1 MESPMTQ
8 LQITRFG
15 GVEVLQLTHPVLP
28 APAADEVLLEVIY
41 AAVNPVDAKTRAGL
55 GWAAAQH
62 KDHLPWTPG
71 FDVCGLIQA
80 VGSSVTGLAVGQRV
94 CGMVFR
100 GGAYASHL
108 LAPADDLLPVPDTM
122 LSEQAAALPLAGLTA
137 WQGLFEHG
145 QLQAGETVLISAAA
159 GGVGHIA
166 VQLAKQAG
174 ATVIASA
181 SVSNHAFLLG
191 LGADRVVDYHDSAA
205 MAALHGQVDLVFD
218 LVGFDSGLSALARL
232 KAGGRQV
239 TVPTVTAP
247 QIKEA
252 AAAQGKTAQ
261 GMMVHPDR
269 AALAALLEKC
279 AAGDLRVHVSQIYP
293 LHDGAHAHSAIESGR
308 TRGKLLL
315 DPQC

>member
-1 MESPMTQ
+1 
-8 LQITRFG
+8 
-15 GVEVLQLTHPVLP
+15 
-28 APAADEVLLEVIY
+28 
-41 AAVNPVDAKTRAGL
+41 
-55 GWAAAQH
+55 
-62 KDHLPWTPG
+62 
-71 FDVCGLIQA
+71 
-80 VGSSVTGLAVGQRV
+80 
-94 CGMVFR
+94 MVFR

-108 LAPADDLLPVPDTM
+108 LAVADDLLPVPEVIS
-122 LSEQAAALPLAGLTA
+122 SEQAAALPLAGLTA

-181 SVSNHAFLLG
+181 SASNHAFLLE
-191 LGADRVVDYHDSAA
+191 LGTDQVVDYHDSDA
-205 MAALHGQVDLVFD
+205 MDAMDALKGQLDMVFD
-218 LVGFDSGLSALARL
+218 LVGFDSGLSALALL

-252 AAAQGKTAQ
+252 AAVQGKTAL

-269 AALAALLEKC
+269 VALATLLAKC
-279 AAGDLRVHVSQIYP
+279 AAGDLQVHISNVYP
-293 LHDGAHAHSAIESGR
+293 LSEGANAHLAIESGR
-308 TRGKLLL
+308 IRGKLLL
-315 DPQC
+315 NPRSYTLPT

>member
-1 MESPMTQ
+1 MTQ
-8 LQITRFG
+8 LQITCFG
-15 GVEVLQLTHPVLP
+15 GVEVLQLAHPALP
-28 APAADEVLLEVIY
+28 APAVDEVLLDVIY

-71 FDVCGLIQA
+71 FDVCGLVQA
-80 VGSSVTGLAVGQRV
+80 VGSDITDFAVGQRV

-108 LAPADDLLPVPDTM
+108 LALACDLLPVPDA
-122 LSEQAAALPLAGLTA
+122 LSSEQAAALPLAGLTA

-174 ATVIASA
+174 AKVIASA
-181 SVSNHAFLLG
+181 SVSNHTFLLE
-191 LGADRVVDYHDSAA
+191 LGADEVVDYHDSAA
-205 MAALHGQVDLVFD
+205 MAAFHGQVDLVFD
-218 LVGFDSGLSALARL
+218 LVGFDSGLAALAFL

-252 AAAQGKTAQ
+252 AVTQGKTAL
-261 GMMVHPDR
+261 GMMVHPNR
-269 AALAALLEKC
+269 VALDSLLEKC
-279 AAGDLRVHVSQIYP
+279 AAGDLQVHVSKTYP
-293 LHDGAHAHSAIESGR
+293 LSEGAHAHSAIESGR

-315 DPQC
+315 DPRR

>member
-1 MESPMTQ
+1 MAQ

-15 GVEVLQLTHPVLP
+15 GVEVLQLANQELT
-28 APAADEVLLEVIY
+28 APATGEVLLDVIY

-62 KDHLPWTPG
+62 KDNLPWTPG
-71 FDVCGLIQA
+71 FDVCGLVQA
-80 VGSSVTGLAVGQRV
+80 MGSAVTDFAVGQRV
-94 CGMVFR
+94 CGVVFR
-100 GGAYASHL
+100 GGAYAANL
-108 LAPADDLLPVPDTM
+108 VALADDLLPVPKNITHA
-122 LSEQAAALPLAGLTA
+122 QAAALPLAGLTA

-181 SVSNHAFLLG
+181 SASNHAFLLE
-191 LGADRVVDYHDSAA
+191 LGADQVVDYYDSDA
-205 MAALHGQVDLVFD
+205 MAALKGQLDLVFD
-218 LVGFDSGLSALARL
+218 LVGFDSGLSALALL

-252 AAAQGKTAQ
+252 AAAQGKTAL

-269 AALAALLEKC
+269 NALQALLDQC
-279 AAGDLRVHVSQIYP
+279 AAGKLQVHVSQIFP
-293 LHDGAHAHSAIESGR
+293 LKDGAKAHLAIESGR

-315 DPQC
+315 DPSNQEI

>member
-1 MESPMTQ
+1 MAQ

-15 GVEVLQLTHPVLP
+15 GVEVLQLANQELT
-28 APAADEVLLEVIY
+28 APASGEVLLDVIY

-62 KDHLPWTPG
+62 KDNLPWTPG
-71 FDVCGLIQA
+71 FDVCGPVQA
-80 VGSSVTGLAVGQRV
+80 VGSAVTDFAVGQRV

-100 GGAYASHL
+100 GGAYASQL
-108 LAPADDLLPVPDTM
+108 LAVADDLLPVPEVIS
-122 LSEQAAALPLAGLTA
+122 SEQAAALPLAGLTA

-174 ATVIASA
+174 AKVIASA
-181 SVSNHAFLLG
+181 SASNHAFLLE
-191 LGADRVVDYHDSAA
+191 LGADQVVDYHDSDA
-205 MAALHGQVDLVFD
+205 MDALKGQLDMVFD
-218 LVGFDSGLSALARL
+218 LVGFDSGLSALALL

-252 AAAQGKTAQ
+252 AAAQGKTAL

-269 AALAALLEKC
+269 AALATLLEKC
-279 AAGDLRVHVSQIYP
+279 AAGDLQVYISNVYP
-293 LHDGAHAHSAIESGR
+293 LSEGANAHLAIESGR

-315 DPQC
+315 DPRGQEK